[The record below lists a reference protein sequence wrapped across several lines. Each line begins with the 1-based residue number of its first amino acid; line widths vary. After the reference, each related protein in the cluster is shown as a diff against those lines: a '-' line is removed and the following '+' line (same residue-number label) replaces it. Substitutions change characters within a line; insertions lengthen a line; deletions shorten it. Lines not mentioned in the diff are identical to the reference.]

1 MVGGFIKVRQSNI
14 ECNLVQT
21 FIISIQIYFHTL
33 MYIQKSRAY
42 RAMLGLGLG
51 KYNRYCLL
59 ISMLT
64 FSLSGPITLKV

>member
-1 MVGGFIKVRQSNI
+1 MYGWGFIKVRQSNI

-51 KYNRYCLL
+51 K
-59 ISMLT
+59 
-64 FSLSGPITLKV
+64 